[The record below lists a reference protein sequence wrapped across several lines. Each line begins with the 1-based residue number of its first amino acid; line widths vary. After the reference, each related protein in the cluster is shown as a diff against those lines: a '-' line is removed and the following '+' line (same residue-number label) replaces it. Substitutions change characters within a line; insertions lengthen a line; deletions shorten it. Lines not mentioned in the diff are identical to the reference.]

1 MSTFVD
7 ERSMSALEYRLVLI
21 LLLNKNSSL
30 VNTFMKRKI
39 SLRITQ
45 IRYFLWIMSLTH
57 SLFTTLRVMSKHEHT
72 MPVEANTRYLFE
84 TYESSR
90 RTCMY

>member
-1 MSTFVD
+1 
-7 ERSMSALEYRLVLI
+7 
-21 LLLNKNSSL
+21 
-30 VNTFMKRKI
+30 MKRKI

-72 MPVEANTRYLFE
+72 KPVEANTRYLFE

-90 RTCMY
+90 RTCM

>member
-1 MSTFVD
+1 
-7 ERSMSALEYRLVLI
+7 
-21 LLLNKNSSL
+21 
-30 VNTFMKRKI
+30 MKRKI

-57 SLFTTLRVMSKHEHT
+57 SLFATLRVISKHEHT
-72 MPVEANTRYLFE
+72 KPVEANTRYLFE

-90 RTCMY
+90 RTCM